1 MKEYIINPSWFYWIS
16 VAETARIVLCV
27 IFGCLLVS
35 CVIMWPLLLTTWT
48 GDEDDIR
55 KRKTLIVFSVLAV
68 VTGLAAMFIPSRDT
82 LVEMQIARLATPEN
96 AAWTVDKLKEAV
108 DYIVDAIKAVK

>member
-16 VAETARIVLCV
+16 VADAAKIGLCV
-27 IFGCLLVS
+27 IFGCLAIG
-35 CVIMWPLLLTTWT
+35 CVVLWPALLAEWT
-48 GDEDDIR
+48 GDEDDFRHR
-55 KRKTLIVFSVLAV
+55 KMLIVLSVLAV
-68 VTGLAAMFIPSRDT
+68 VTGLAAMFIPSRNT
-82 LVEMQIARLATPEN
+82 LMEMQIARLATPEN